1 MKIIL
6 SCMSKTKNPETK
18 NKVANEMVWFL
29 IMMTVV
35 TYGFI
40 MKFVLSN
47 VMKDRQPVQR
57 PVSQQTKNQSF
68 AAPNLIPTQST
79 R

>member
-1 MKIIL
+1 
-6 SCMSKTKNPETK
+6 
-18 NKVANEMVWFL
+18 MVWFL

-47 VMKDRQPVQR
+47 VMKDRQPVQK
-57 PVSQQTKNQSF
+57 PASEQTKTRPF

>member
-1 MKIIL
+1 
-6 SCMSKTKNPETK
+6 
-18 NKVANEMVWFL
+18 MVWFL
-29 IMMTVV
+29 VVVTMV

-47 VMKDRQPVQR
+47 VMKDGQPVQK
-57 PVSQQTKNQSF
+57 PAYEKTKNQSF